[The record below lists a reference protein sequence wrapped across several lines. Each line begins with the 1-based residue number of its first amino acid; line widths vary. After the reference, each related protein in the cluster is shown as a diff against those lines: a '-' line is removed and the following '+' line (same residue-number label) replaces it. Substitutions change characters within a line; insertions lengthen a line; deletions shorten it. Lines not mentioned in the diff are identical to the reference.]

1 MPPESPVPG
10 SLVPESPV
18 PVSPITASLGTGS
31 LGTGSL
37 LTAPLQA
44 MDLTTL
50 RAVLAELRPLLLPSR
65 FEKAQQSDG
74 QTLQL
79 GFRSLAGRH
88 WLELSWQAEAP
99 RLLAIAPPPRTG
111 DGSTLAQQVQHG
123 LSGLALVGLHQ
134 EGMERVVE
142 LQFATRPGDPVSRRL
157 VLELMGR
164 HSNLFV
170 LDRQGRVTG
179 AARQVREQQSRLR
192 PIGSGDA
199 YLPPPPARGQ
209 PPRAT
214 ESYADWRRRL
224 GLVPV
229 ALGRA
234 LREAYQGISPAL
246 ALQLAGDQPQ
256 RAAELLAR
264 PVDQLAELEWQQLH
278 RRWQRW
284 LEVLASGAY
293 ELSPGLA
300 TAYRCWQEAPEPAAE
315 AAHQD
320 PAAIQPLA
328 TTPQGNQ
335 QESSQLQASQAQLHQ
350 AQLHQ
355 SPVHQPPVHQP
366 QVPQPLEINPFLE
379 AYYLR
384 LLDGRRLQ
392 QRSQTLRLRL
402 QQALAKEQA
411 QCRQQQERL
420 DQVEGSSTLQT
431 QADALLCLA
440 DPSREQ
446 VAEAQALYRRARKL
460 RRSVAAIT
468 PRIEAHQQRIEQLEA
483 SLTYLDQLLL
493 QAAEGA
499 QAPSQA
505 PNQAP
510 GLGSGPLLAQ
520 LEELELDSQSLL
532 APRLGNRRQRRS
544 ASAASPGSGQV
555 QPLELELASGLR
567 VQVGRNHRQNAWI
580 SLQQA
585 RRGDLWFHAQEC
597 PGSHVVLKTSV
608 APGGEGDLQAAADLA
623 AHFSRARGN
632 RRVPVVMVA
641 TDQLQRIAGA
651 GPGTVRHRGGEVLW
665 ADPQRAAS
673 LLIERADRADRPF
686 PSACP
691 AQAAPGQAP
700 PIQANPIQVNPIQAK
715 TPQAKTLEANPIH
728 ANPIQ
733 TAAPPKAGGLPSL
746 GPAPKP

>member
-1 MPPESPVPG
+1 MLPASTVLESPV
-10 SLVPESPV
+10 
-18 PVSPITASLGTGS
+18 TASLV
-31 LGTGSL
+31 
-37 LTAPLQA
+37 TAPLQA

-99 RLLAIAPPPRTG
+99 RLLAIAPPPRAG

-123 LSGLALVGLHQ
+123 LSGLALVGLQQ

-142 LQFATRPGDPVSRRL
+142 LQFATRPGDPVCRRL

-179 AARQVREQQSRLR
+179 AGRQVREQQSRLR

-209 PPRAT
+209 PPRAG

-224 GLVPV
+224 SLVPV

-246 ALQLAGDQPQ
+246 ALQLAGDQPPL
-256 RAAELLAR
+256 AADLLAR
-264 PVDQLAELEWQQLH
+264 PVDQLAELEWQLLH
-278 RRWQRW
+278 RRWQCW
-284 LEVLASGAY
+284 LAVLASEAFA
-293 ELSPGLA
+293 LSPGQA
-300 TAYRCWQEAPEPAAE
+300 TAYRCWQEAPDAAAE
-315 AAHQD
+315 AQQQD
-320 PAAIQPLA
+320 PAGIQPWAAPL
-328 TTPQGNQ
+328 PLS
-335 QESSQLQASQAQLHQ
+335 ESPAIESQVS
-350 AQLHQ
+350 
-355 SPVHQPPVHQP
+355 QPPAP
-366 QVPQPLEINPFLE
+366 QTLEINAFLE
-379 AYYLR
+379 GYYR
-384 LLDGRRLQ
+384 QLLVGRRLQ
-392 QRSQTLRLRL
+392 QRSSTLRLRL

-420 DQVEGSSTLQT
+420 DQVEGSAGLQG
-431 QADALLCLA
+431 QADALLCLP
-440 DPSREQ
+440 DPSRDQ

-493 QAAEGA
+493 AEEGSPA
-499 QAPSQA
+499 LAPSQA
-505 PNQAP
+505 TRHAA

-544 ASAASPGSGQV
+544 GSAPLASGQV

-632 RRVPVVMVA
+632 RRVAVVMVA
-641 TDQLQRIAGA
+641 TDQLQRIPGA

-673 LLIERADRADRPF
+673 LLIALAERADRPIRSESPTKAT
-686 PSACP
+686 P
-691 AQAAPGQAP
+691 A
-700 PIQANPIQVNPIQAK
+700 QANPIQA
-715 TPQAKTLEANPIH
+715 
-728 ANPIQ
+728 
-733 TAAPPKAGGLPSL
+733 AAPPKGEGLPSL

>member
-1 MPPESPVPG
+1 MLPASTVLESPV
-10 SLVPESPV
+10 
-18 PVSPITASLGTGS
+18 TASLV
-31 LGTGSL
+31 
-37 LTAPLQA
+37 TAPLQA

-99 RLLAIAPPPRTG
+99 RLLAIAPPPRAG

-123 LSGLALVGLHQ
+123 LSGLALVGLQQ

-142 LQFATRPGDPVSRRL
+142 LQFATRPGDPVCRRL

-179 AARQVREQQSRLR
+179 AGRQVREQQSRLR

-209 PPRAT
+209 PPRAG

-224 GLVPV
+224 SLVPV

-246 ALQLAGDQPQ
+246 ALQLAGDQPPL
-256 RAAELLAR
+256 AADLLAR
-264 PVDQLAELEWQQLH
+264 PVDQLAELEWQLLH
-278 RRWQRW
+278 RRWQCW
-284 LEVLASGAY
+284 LAVLASEAFA
-293 ELSPGLA
+293 LSPGQA
-300 TAYRCWQEAPEPAAE
+300 TAYRCWQEAPDAAAE
-315 AAHQD
+315 AQQQE
-320 PAAIQPLA
+320 PAGIQPWAAPLPLSE
-328 TTPQGNQ
+328 TPAI
-335 QESSQLQASQAQLHQ
+335 ESQVS
-350 AQLHQ
+350 
-355 SPVHQPPVHQP
+355 QPPAP
-366 QVPQPLEINPFLE
+366 QTLEINAFLE
-379 AYYLR
+379 GYYR
-384 LLDGRRLQ
+384 QLLVGRRLQ
-392 QRSQTLRLRL
+392 QRSSTLRLRL

-420 DQVEGSSTLQT
+420 DQVEGSAALQG
-431 QADALLCLA
+431 QADALLCLP
-440 DPSREQ
+440 DPSRDQ

-493 QAAEGA
+493 QAAEGD
-499 QAPSQA
+499 QAPSQ
-505 PNQAP
+505 QCP

-544 ASAASPGSGQV
+544 GSAPLASGQV

-632 RRVPVVMVA
+632 RRVAVVMVA
-641 TDQLQRIAGA
+641 TDQLQRIPGA

-673 LLIERADRADRPF
+673 LLIALAERADRPIRSESPTKAT
-686 PSACP
+686 P
-691 AQAAPGQAP
+691 A
-700 PIQANPIQVNPIQAK
+700 QANPIQA
-715 TPQAKTLEANPIH
+715 
-728 ANPIQ
+728 
-733 TAAPPKAGGLPSL
+733 AAPPKGEGLLSL

>member
-1 MPPESPVPG
+1 
-10 SLVPESPV
+10 
-18 PVSPITASLGTGS
+18 
-31 LGTGSL
+31 
-37 LTAPLQA
+37 

-74 QTLQL
+74 HTLQL
-79 GFRSLAGRH
+79 GFRSLVGRH

-99 RLLAIAPPPRTG
+99 RLFAIAPPPRGG

-123 LSGLALVGLHQ
+123 LSGLALVGLQQ

-142 LQFATRPGDPVSRRL
+142 LQFAPRPGEPVSRRL

-199 YLPPPPARGQ
+199 YLPPPPAQGQ
-209 PPRAT
+209 APRAA

-224 GLVPV
+224 SLVPV

-246 ALQLAGDQPQ
+246 ALQLAGDHPPQ
-256 RAAELLAR
+256 AADLLAR
-264 PVDQLAELEWQQLH
+264 SVDQLGESEWQQLH

-284 LEVLASGAY
+284 LAVLAREAFA
-293 ELSPGLA
+293 LSPGQA
-300 TAYRCWQEAPEPAAE
+300 SAYRCWQEAPDAAAE
-315 AAHQD
+315 AEQQESAG
-320 PAAIQPLA
+320 IQPLA
-328 TTPQGNQ
+328 AN
-335 QESSQLQASQAQLHQ
+335 LQASH
-350 AQLHQ
+350 
-355 SPVHQPPVHQP
+355 SPAP
-366 QVPQPLEINPFLE
+366 QTLEINGFLE
-379 AYYLR
+379 AYYR
-384 LLDGRRLQ
+384 RQLDSRRLQ
-392 QRSQTLRLRL
+392 QRSLSLRLRL

-420 DQVEGSSTLQT
+420 DQVEGSGALQG

-446 VAEAQALYRRARKL
+446 VSEAQALYRRARKL

-468 PRIEAHQQRIEQLEA
+468 PRIGAHQQRIGQLEA

-493 QAAEGA
+493 ADQVSPAPA
-499 QAPSQA
+499 QGSSQPTSPS
-505 PNQAP
+505 P
-510 GLGSGPLLAQ
+510 GLGPDPLLAQ
-520 LEELELDSQSLL
+520 LEELEFDSQSLL

-544 ASAASPGSGQV
+544 GSAPPASGQV

-597 PGSHVVLKTSV
+597 PGSHVVLKTSL

-641 TDQLQRIAGA
+641 TDQLQRIPGA

-673 LLIERADRADRPF
+673 LLVALADRADRPG
-686 PSACP
+686 PSGGP
-691 AQAAPGQAP
+691 AP
-700 PIQANPIQVNPIQAK
+700 PNPDR
-715 TPQAKTLEANPIH
+715 
-728 ANPIQ
+728 
-733 TAAPPKAGGLPSL
+733 LPSL
-746 GPAPKP
+746 DLAPQP

>member
-1 MPPESPVPG
+1 
-10 SLVPESPV
+10 
-18 PVSPITASLGTGS
+18 
-31 LGTGSL
+31 
-37 LTAPLQA
+37 

-74 QTLQL
+74 HTLQL
-79 GFRSLAGRH
+79 GFRSLVGRH

-99 RLLAIAPPPRTG
+99 RLFAIAPPPRGG

-123 LSGLALVGLHQ
+123 LSGLALVGLQQ

-142 LQFATRPGDPVSRRL
+142 LQFAPRPGEPVSRRL

-199 YLPPPPARGQ
+199 YLPPPPAQGQ
-209 PPRAT
+209 APRAA

-224 GLVPV
+224 SLVPV

-246 ALQLAGDQPQ
+246 ALQLAGDHPPQ
-256 RAAELLAR
+256 AADLLAR
-264 PVDQLAELEWQQLH
+264 SVDQLGESEWQQLH

-284 LEVLASGAY
+284 LAVLAREAFS
-293 ELSPGLA
+293 LSPGQA
-300 TAYRCWQEAPEPAAE
+300 SAYRCWQEAPDAAAE
-315 AAHQD
+315 AEQQESAG
-320 PAAIQPLA
+320 IQPLA
-328 TTPQGNQ
+328 AN
-335 QESSQLQASQAQLHQ
+335 LQASQA
-350 AQLHQ
+350 AA
-355 SPVHQPPVHQP
+355 P
-366 QVPQPLEINPFLE
+366 QTLEINGFLE
-379 AYYLR
+379 AYYR
-384 LLDGRRLQ
+384 RQLDSRRLQ
-392 QRSQTLRLRL
+392 QRSLSLRLRL

-420 DQVEGSSTLQT
+420 DQVEGSGALQG

-446 VAEAQALYRRARKL
+446 VSEAQALYRRARKL

-468 PRIEAHQQRIEQLEA
+468 PRIGAHQQRIGQLEA

-493 QAAEGA
+493 AEQVSPAAA
-499 QAPSQA
+499 QGSSQPTSPS
-505 PNQAP
+505 P
-510 GLGSGPLLAQ
+510 GLGPDPLLVQ
-520 LEELELDSQSLL
+520 LEELEFDSQSLL

-544 ASAASPGSGQV
+544 GSAPPASGQV

-597 PGSHVVLKTSV
+597 PGSHVVLKTSL

-641 TDQLQRIAGA
+641 TDQLQRIPGA

-673 LLIERADRADRPF
+673 LLAALADRADRPG
-686 PSACP
+686 PSG
-691 AQAAPGQAP
+691 APAP
-700 PIQANPIQVNPIQAK
+700 PNPDR
-715 TPQAKTLEANPIH
+715 
-728 ANPIQ
+728 
-733 TAAPPKAGGLPSL
+733 LPSL
-746 GPAPKP
+746 DLAPQP

>member
-1 MPPESPVPG
+1 
-10 SLVPESPV
+10 
-18 PVSPITASLGTGS
+18 
-31 LGTGSL
+31 
-37 LTAPLQA
+37 

-50 RAVLAELRPLLLPSR
+50 RAVLAELRPLMLPSR

-74 QTLQL
+74 HTLQL
-79 GFRSLAGRH
+79 GFRSLVGRH

-99 RLLAIAPPPRTG
+99 RLMAIAPPPRTG

-123 LSGLALVGLHQ
+123 LSGLALVGLRQ
-134 EGMERVVE
+134 DGMERVVE
-142 LQFATRPGDPVSRRL
+142 LEFATRPGDPVSRRL

-170 LDRQGRVTG
+170 LDSQGRVTG

-209 PPRAT
+209 PPRAEET
-214 ESYADWRRRL
+214 YADWRRRL

-229 ALGRA
+229 PLGRA

-256 RAAELLAR
+256 LAADLLAR
-264 PVDQLAELEWQQLH
+264 PVDQLAELDWQQLH

-284 LEVLASGAY
+284 LAVLASEAF

-315 AAHQD
+315 AACQD
-320 PAAIQPLA
+320 PLTIQPLA
-328 TTPQGNQ
+328 AQP
-335 QESSQLQASQAQLHQ
+335 QASQPL
-350 AQLHQ
+350 L
-355 SPVHQPPVHQP
+355 SQPLVSQP
-366 QVPQPLEINPFLE
+366 QASRPPAPQRLEINSFLE
-379 AYYLR
+379 GYYRR

-411 QCRQQQERL
+411 QCLQQQERL
-420 DQVEGSSTLQT
+420 DQVDGSGALQG

-440 DPSREQ
+440 DPSRDQ

-468 PRIEAHQQRIEQLEA
+468 PRIGAHQQRIEQLEA

-493 QAAEGA
+493 VGA
-499 QAPSQA
+499 GSPAPAQDPSQVIS
-505 PNQAP
+505 PAP

-532 APRLGNRRQRRS
+532 APRLGNRRQRRAGS
-544 ASAASPGSGQV
+544 APPGGGQV

-673 LLIERADRADRPF
+673 LLNALADRADQPIR
-686 PSACP
+686 SEAP
-691 AQAAPGQAP
+691 AQANPAQANPG
-700 PIQANPIQVNPIQAK
+700 QANPIQA
-715 TPQAKTLEANPIH
+715 
-728 ANPIQ
+728 
-733 TAAPPKAGGLPSL
+733 AAPPKAGGLPSL

>member
-1 MPPESPVPG
+1 MDPQ

-18 PVSPITASLGTGS
+18 TKSPVTESPVIESPVTESPGTESPFTVSMAAMSLAAAS
-31 LGTGSL
+31 
-37 LTAPLQA
+37 LQA

-50 RAVLAELRPLLLPSR
+50 RAVLAELRPLVLPSR

-79 GFRSLAGRH
+79 GFRSLTGRH

-99 RLLAIAPPPRTG
+99 RLLAIAPPPRGG
-111 DGSTLAQQVQHG
+111 DGSTLAQQLQHG

-134 EGMERVVE
+134 QGMERVVE
-142 LQFATRPGDPVSRRL
+142 LQFAPRPGEPISRRL

-164 HSNLFV
+164 HSNLFL
-170 LDRQGRVTG
+170 LDHQGRVTA

-199 YLPPPPARGQ
+199 YLPPPPAQGQ
-209 PPRAT
+209 PPRAD
-214 ESYADWRRRL
+214 EAYAEWRRRL
-224 GLVPV
+224 CLVPV
-229 ALGRA
+229 PLARA

-246 ALQLAGDQPQ
+246 ALQLAGDQPEL
-256 RAAELLAR
+256 AAELLGR
-264 PVDQLAELEWQQLH
+264 SVEQLREPEWQQLH

-284 LEVLASGAY
+284 LAVLASEAF
-293 ELSPGLA
+293 ELSPGQA
-300 TAYRCWQEAPEPAAE
+300 TAYRCWQELPAE
-315 AAHQD
+315 AAAAAERLD
-320 PAAIQPLA
+320 PPASPLKEDSLQVS
-328 TTPQGNQ
+328 P
-335 QESSQLQASQAQLHQ
+335 LQASR
-350 AQLHQ
+350 
-355 SPVHQPPVHQP
+355 PPAP
-366 QVPQPLEINPFLE
+366 KPLEINGFLG
-379 AYYLR
+379 AYYRR

-420 DQVEGSSTLQT
+420 DQVEGSGTLQT

-468 PRIEAHQQRIEQLEA
+468 PRIGAHQQRMEQLEA

-493 QAAEGA
+493 AEEGTPAPA
-499 QAPSQA
+499 QVLSQA
-505 PNQAP
+505 TSQVPDP
-510 GLGSGPLLAQ
+510 GSGPLLAQ

-532 APRLGNRRQRRS
+532 APRLGNRRHRRS
-544 ASAASPGSGQV
+544 GSGGPTGVGQLH
-555 QPLELELASGLR
+555 PLDLALASGLR
-567 VQVGRNHRQNAWI
+567 VQVGRNHRQNDWI

-597 PGSHVVLKTSV
+597 PGSHVVLKSSV
-608 APGGEGDLQAAADLA
+608 APGGEADLQAAADLA

-632 RRVPVVMVA
+632 RRVPVVMVP
-641 TDQLQRIAGA
+641 TDQLQRIPGA

-665 ADPQRAAS
+665 AEPQRATT
-673 LLIERADRADRPF
+673 LLNGLVPRADRPIASE
-686 PSACP
+686 PP
-691 AQAAPGQAP
+691 AQAHPTP
-700 PIQANPIQVNPIQAK
+700 AN
-715 TPQAKTLEANPIH
+715 
-728 ANPIQ
+728 
-733 TAAPPKAGGLPSL
+733 TARDFAPPKAERLPSL